1 MTETPLPSRT
11 SRAPLTRAE
20 ESALAR
26 RIEAGVLAGAIR
38 AGHEPRWAHLPEAD
52 LAALERDGRDARDEL
67 VRRNAGLV
75 WYVVHNVAD
84 RAGLDRDEL
93 FQEGMGGLLE
103 AVDRFDHARGGLA
116 AFAVHRIRLRVWE
129 AAVTANGAVCLPP
142 SRARQWRAVRRMEAE
157 LSSELR
163 RRPTADEVA
172 RACAL
177 SVATVAPLLTFR
189 PPKALA
195 PGDDAPRH
203 EPEPRHP
210 VGPAAVSQLLLELGD
225 VDRTILTHRYGLGG
239 HPALRPVDVGRLLG
253 LSESTVR
260 RRERLALARLRSGV
274 RERAA

>member
-1 MTETPLPSRT
+1 MTDTLPTRT
-11 SRAPLTRAE
+11 SRAPLSRDE
-20 ESALAR
+20 EAALAR
-26 RIEAGVLAGAIR
+26 RIEAGVLAAAIR

-67 VRRNAGLV
+67 VRRNSGLV
-75 WYVVHNVAD
+75 WYVVNNVAD

-93 FQEGMGGLLE
+93 FQEGMVGLLE

-129 AAVTANGAVCLPP
+129 AAVTANGAVGLPP
-142 SRARQWRAVRRMEAE
+142 SRARQWRVVRRAEAE

-177 SVATVAPLLTFR
+177 SVATVAPLLAFR
-189 PPKALA
+189 PPQALT
-195 PGDDAPRH
+195 PGDDAARDEPDQRRH
-203 EPEPRHP
+203 AD
-210 VGPAAVSQLLLELGD
+210 PAAVRGLLLELD
-225 VDRTILTHRYGLGG
+225 DLDRRILTHRYGLGG
-239 HPALRPVDVGRLLG
+239 HPALRSVDVGRLLG
-253 LSESTVR
+253 LSDTTVR
-260 RRERLALARLRSGV
+260 RRERLALARLRSDA